1 MPTEILGLTTEKAET
16 LLQQYGLNHIQ
27 DQGHITTTQILLR
40 QVKNNF
46 MVYMLTIAGIVAY
59 LVNDMLTT
67 YTIACVILFI
77 IGIGFIQE
85 YRAEEAVESLKGML
99 MPTAIVKRN
108 GKTIEIPAEKLVP
121 GDIVVLNTGERVP
134 ADVVL
139 LEGADVRSNEA
150 TLTGESKEVKKT
162 PKETEVTQEENVL
175 YMGTFIVNG
184 KGLAQ
189 VIHTGMNTRFGQ
201 IAHLIS
207 HAEKELPLQKKINK
221 LAKDMVVIAI
231 IFAIATAMAM
241 LAETD
246 QITETKLIEVLVLMI
261 AIIIS
266 AIPESFPVVLI
277 TTLAVGAKR
286 MSQKNVIVNR
296 MSIIETLG
304 ETTVICSDK
313 TGTITKGEMTVK
325 FAFTPD
331 SLYEIGGTGYVA
343 HGKVTV
349 NGKKVDLR
357 RNEHKALYELI
368 VAGSVCNNAR
378 IERTGNDAEFTGRG
392 NPTEIA
398 LKILEAKTQD
408 QIGHL
413 KGKVVAEVPFNSE
426 RKMMSVLYEM
436 ASGERMMFV
445 KGAPE
450 RVLSKCTFML
460 KGGRRVKL
468 TEKAKQTIRE
478 MQQEMA
484 GKAFRTLIIAEK
496 SVNTKAEF
504 EEENLTYL
512 GLIGLE
518 DPPRAEVKNAIRT
531 AQRAGI
537 DVKMITGDNPE
548 TARAIAQRINL
559 GDSVL
564 TGKEIDELS
573 DKELKIRLRD
583 TNIFARVTPAH
594 KIRIVRIFKGENE
607 IVAMTGDGVNDA
619 PALKEAHIGIAM
631 GKTGTDVSRSA
642 ADITLK
648 DDNFASIIQAIAEG
662 RAIYN
667 NIRKFVS
674 YQLATNTAELIVL
687 LMGVVLA
694 PRLGWETPFFLSIQI
709 LFLNL
714 VTDNIP
720 AATLG
725 LNPPDADVMREPPRK
740 NRNIVNRSIYIS
752 LGITGSLMAI
762 FTLLAY
768 FVDFNVMGKSVAYA
782 RTTALLAVI
791 IMELIEALA
800 FKSFRKPILSKESL
814 KNKPLAMASLMAII
828 GTIVI
833 MYTPVNRVFG
843 TEPVGIRS
851 WLVAL
856 IISVILTILL
866 DIAKIL
872 ANRIPRYVEET
883 R

>member
-1 MPTEILGLTTEKAET
+1 MPTKLLGLTTKEAET
-16 LLQQYGLNHIQ
+16 LLQQYGPNHIQ
-27 DQGHITTTQILLR
+27 DQGHVTGAQILLR
-40 QVKNNF
+40 QIKNNF

-59 LVNDMLTT
+59 VVNDMLTA
-67 YTIACVILFI
+67 YTIAGVILFI

-99 MPTAIVKRN
+99 MPTAIVKRD
-108 GKTIEIPAEKLVP
+108 GKTTEIPARELVP

-134 ADVVL
+134 ADVML
-139 LEGADVRSNEA
+139 LEGTDVRANEA
-150 TLTGESKEVKKT
+150 TLTGESKEVKKS
-162 PKETEVTQEENVL
+162 PKETEVTQKENML

-189 VIHTGMNTRFGQ
+189 VVHTGMNTRFGQ

-231 IFAIATAMAM
+231 IFSVATAMAM
-241 LAETD
+241 LAEAN
-246 QITETKLIEVLVLMI
+246 QITEAKLIEALVLMI

-286 MSQKNVIVNR
+286 MSKKNVIVNR

-304 ETTVICSDK
+304 ETTIICSDK
-313 TGTITKGEMTVK
+313 TGTITRGEMTVK

-331 SLYEIGGTGYVA
+331 NLYEIGGTGYVA
-343 HGKVTV
+343 HGGITA
-349 NGKKVDLR
+349 NGKKVELKQEKH
-357 RNEHKALYELI
+357 NALYKLI
-368 VAGSVCNNAR
+368 MAGSICNNAR

-398 LKILEAKTQD
+398 LKILEAKVQE
-408 QIGHL
+408 QIGH
-413 KGKVVAEVPFNSE
+413 GKVLAELPFNSE
-426 RKMMSVLYEM
+426 RKMMSVLYEDTDGTR
-436 ASGERMMFV
+436 AMFV

-450 RVLSKCTFML
+450 KILDKCTFML
-460 KGGRRVKL
+460 RNGKRIKL
-468 TEKAKQTIRE
+468 DEKTKQTIRA

-484 GKAFRTLIIAEK
+484 EKAFRTLMVAEK
-496 SVNTKAEF
+496 PVNTKADF
-504 EEENLTYL
+504 EEKDLTYL

-518 DPPRAEVKNAIRT
+518 DPPRAEVKEAIKT
-531 AQRAGI
+531 AQNAGI

-548 TARAIAQRINL
+548 TAKAIARRINL
-559 GDSVL
+559 GDSIL
-564 TGKEIDELS
+564 TGKEIDDLS
-573 DKELKIRLRD
+573 DEELKVRLRG

-594 KIRIVRIFKGENE
+594 KIRIVRILKNEDE

-631 GKTGTDVSRSA
+631 GKSGTDVSRSA

-674 YQLATNTAELIVL
+674 YQLATNTAELIIL

-725 LNPPDADVMREPPRK
+725 LNPPDADVMKEPPRK
-740 NRNIVNRSIYIS
+740 NRNIVNRSIYIA
-752 LGITGSLMAI
+752 LGVTGSLMAI

-768 FVDFNVMGKSVAYA
+768 FVDFNVMGKNVAYA

-814 KNKPLAMASLMAII
+814 KNKPLALAS
-828 GTIVI
+828 IVALASTVVV

-843 TEPVGIRS
+843 AEPVGPRS

-856 IISVILTILL
+856 LISAILTVIL
-866 DIAKIL
+866 DISKVL
-872 ANRIPRYVEET
+872 ANKIPRYVEDT